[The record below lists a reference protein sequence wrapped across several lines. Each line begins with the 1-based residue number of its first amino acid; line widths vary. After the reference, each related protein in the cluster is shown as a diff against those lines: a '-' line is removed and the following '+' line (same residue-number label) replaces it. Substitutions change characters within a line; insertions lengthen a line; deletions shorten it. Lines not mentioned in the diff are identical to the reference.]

1 MESKILVS
9 GATGNVGGE
18 IVRALTARGVG
29 FLAMVRGDND
39 AEPFAGNPGVEPV
52 VADFDDE
59 AALAKALTGVER
71 AFLLTPSTAEAEDRQ
86 RRFVDIAAA
95 AGVRHIVK
103 QSQLHA
109 NAKSPVRFLRYHAL
123 VEDAIRASGMD
134 WTFLRPN
141 LFMQGLLMFAPSIA
155 KEHRFAIAA
164 GAAKVSAVDVRDIGA
179 AATAA
184 LTESGHAGKTY
195 DLTGP
200 SALTHAEMAAELSRA
215 LDHPVEYV
223 GVDEA
228 TMRDALRA
236 HGMPDWMAEGLVED
250 YAHYRRGEA
259 AAIADGVHAATG
271 SAPRAFEAFARDYAQ
286 AFAQATPEPA

>member
-18 IVRALTARGVG
+18 IVRALGARGVR
-29 FLAMVRGDND
+29 FRAMVRGDYD
-39 AEPFAGNPGVEPV
+39 AKPFAGNPGIEPV

-59 AALAKALTGVER
+59 AALVQALTGVER
-71 AFLLTPSTAEAEDRQ
+71 AFLLTPSTAEAGDRQ
-86 RRFVDIAAA
+86 RRFVDVAAA
-95 AGVRHIVK
+95 VGVRHIVK

-109 NAKSPVRFLRYHAL
+109 NTESPVRFLRYHAL
-123 VEDAIRASGMD
+123 VEEAIRSSGMD

-155 KEHRFAIAA
+155 TEHRFAIAA
-164 GAAKVSAVDVRDIGA
+164 GDAKVSAVDVRDIAA

-200 SALTHAEMAAELSRA
+200 AALTHAEIAAELSRA
-215 LDHPVEYV
+215 LGHPVEYV
-223 GVDEA
+223 GLDEA
-228 TMRDALRA
+228 AMRDALRT

-259 AAIADGVHAATG
+259 ADVADGVRAATG
-271 SAPRAFEAFARDYAQ
+271 KAPRAFATFVRDYAQ
-286 AFAQATPEPA
+286 AFAQATL

>member
-1 MESKILVS
+1 MILVS

-18 IVRALTARGVG
+18 IVRVLSARGVH
-29 FLAMVRGDND
+29 FRAMVRSDHD
-39 AEPFAGNPGVEPV
+39 ARAFSGKPGIEPV

-59 AALAKALTGVER
+59 ATLATALTGVER
-71 AFLLTPSTAEAEDRQ
+71 AFLLTPSTREAEARQ
-86 RRFVDIAAA
+86 RRFVDIAAS

-109 NAKSPVRFLRYHAL
+109 NVESPVRFLRYHA
-123 VEDAIRASGMD
+123 VIEEAIRASGMD

-141 LFMQGLLMFAPSIA
+141 LFMQGLLMLAASIA
-155 KEHRFAIAA
+155 IEHRFAIAA
-164 GAAKVSAVDVRDIGA
+164 GDAGVSAVDVRDIAA

-184 LTESGHAGKTY
+184 LTEPGHAGKTY

-200 SALTHAEMAAELSRA
+200 AALTHAEMAAQLAHA
-215 LDHPVEYV
+215 LDHPVEFLDL
-223 GVDEA
+223 DEV
-228 TMRDALRA
+228 TMREALRS

-259 AAIADGVHAATG
+259 SGIADGVQAATG
-271 SAPRAFEAFARDYAQ
+271 KAPRAFATFARDYAQ
-286 AFAQATPEPA
+286 AFAQAATKSA